1 MLVMEM
7 DSFET
12 LYSELVA
19 AERANEDIH
28 SKFEDLQEEIQLMYA
43 EEYEL
48 VPGFIMPNLNSI
60 LPSVDVKRS
69 QKNILEKYESNYV
82 LAHAIKGITTVENA
96 LKGLSENHTGFSRL
110 LPRRKNEDLDEIID
124 EMAEL
129 VSPVDNL
136 RHNGIFS
143 LDNFLNKY
151 LVTSAV
157 VATVASPL
165 AHHYEVNQLAANV
178 AANVM
183 FTFPFATAIFSRKVS
198 PLPWDQARYID
209 KKVKEFYK

>member
-1 MLVMEM
+1 MEM

-60 LPSVDVKRS
+60 LPRVDVKRS